1 MTFKTKLAD
10 AAPSPLP
17 VAGDITAGYTSAE
30 LKAAGYY
37 SGTAHTH
44 SAVLVPFS
52 PQSLPATTGTV
63 TIDAST
69 GTHFRGTL
77 TGNPTI
83 ANPTGGTDGQKV
95 LVEMA
100 AGGSARTITITAPT
114 INITG
119 VTSPI
124 ALASGKRWWGG
135 FILSSGTWYLIGS
148 AVQP

>member
-1 MTFKTKLAD
+1 MGTHKLYGQVPQSD
-10 AAPSPLP
+10 VVNLTTDL
-17 VAGDITAGYTSAE
+17 AG
-30 LKAAGYY
+30 KAATG
-37 SGTAHTH
+37 HTH
-44 SAVLVPFS
+44 TPALVPIA

-69 GTHFRGTL
+69 GVHFRGTL

-83 ANPTGGTDGQKV
+83 ANPSNGTDGQKV

-100 AGGSARTITITAPT
+100 AGGSARTITISGPT
-114 INITG
+114 INVTG
-119 VTSPI
+119 VASPI